1 MSDKEIDGKLNQAK
15 GKVKEDVGKLT
26 NDKSTEA
33 EGKTDQAK
41 GKVEETIG
49 KATRK
54 IKNAIEGDN

>member
-15 GKVKEDVGKLT
+15 GKVKEGVGKLT
-26 NDKSTEA
+26 NDKSTEV

-41 GKVEETIG
+41 GKVEEIIG